1 LLLHEERVLFKMKD
15 KNQISI
21 LLGVCIIPQIIADIK
36 EFYDNNEEVALK
48 EFYKS
53 NLFDKLQN
61 PNTGLW
67 HLSPKTLSQ
76 LFLSEV
82 NEQIIE
88 FPEEQS

>member
-1 LLLHEERVLFKMKD
+1 MKD
-15 KNQISI
+15 KNQISV
-21 LLGVCIIPQIIADIK
+21 LLGVCIIPQIIAEVK
-36 EFYDNNEEVALK
+36 EFYNNQEETAIK

-61 PNTGLW
+61 PDTGLW
-67 HLSPKTLSQ
+67 HLSYKTLAQ
-76 LFLSEV
+76 MFLTEV

>member
-1 LLLHEERVLFKMKD
+1 MKD
-15 KNQISI
+15 KNQISV
-21 LLGVCIIPQIIADIK
+21 LLGVCIIPQIIAEIK
-36 EFYDNNEEVALK
+36 GFYDNQEEIALK

-67 HLSPKTLSQ
+67 HLSSKMLSQ
-76 LFLSEV
+76 LFLSEI

>member
-1 LLLHEERVLFKMKD
+1 MKD
-15 KNQISI
+15 KNQISA
-21 LLGVCIIPQIIADIK
+21 LLGVCIIPQIIAEVK
-36 EFYDNNEEVALK
+36 EFYNNREEIAIK

-67 HLSPKTLSQ
+67 HLSSKTLAQ
-76 LFLSEV
+76 IFLTEV
-82 NEQIIE
+82 KEQIIE

>member
-1 LLLHEERVLFKMKD
+1 MKD
-15 KNQISI
+15 KNQISA
-21 LLGVCIIPQIIADIK
+21 LLGVCIIPQIIADVK
-36 EFYDNNEEVALK
+36 EFYNNQEELALR

-67 HLSPKTLSQ
+67 HLSSKMLSQ
-76 LFLSEV
+76 MFLSEV
-82 NEQIIE
+82 KEQIVE

>member
-1 LLLHEERVLFKMKD
+1 MKRKVEMKS
-15 KNQISI
+15 KNQISA
-21 LLGVCIIPQIIADIK
+21 LLGICIIPQIIAEIK
-36 EFYDNNEEVALK
+36 EFYNNQEEIAIK

-61 PNTGLW
+61 PATGLW

-76 LFLSEV
+76 IFLTEV
-82 NEQIIE
+82 KEQLIE

>member
-1 LLLHEERVLFKMKD
+1 MKD
-15 KNQISI
+15 KNQISV

-36 EFYDNNEEVALK
+36 EFYNNQEEIALK

-61 PNTGLW
+61 PDTGLW
-67 HLSPKTLSQ
+67 HLSTKMLSQ

>member
-1 LLLHEERVLFKMKD
+1 MKD